1 LALKSDLNRVYWP
14 TRREFAA
21 IIPSLAAA
29 GVQAPTASR
38 FVKGICA
45 GIFPRSMPYADR
57 CRQAKKAGFDAIEL
71 PLSGELSLSSPPD
84 QLKRL
89 GEAADR
95 SGVVIA
101 SLWVSPLSDAPLN
114 SPDPQV
120 RERGIEAIKKSVEF
134 ATWLNCG
141 ALLLVPGRV
150 GSGARFNIGYE
161 TTWQRISVELP
172 KAITFAEKAKVLL
185 TLENVSNRF
194 LVSPL
199 EMRAFVD
206 QFKSPWLQVH
216 FDIGNV
222 MYFGYPQDWILT
234 LGPRIKR
241 VHLKDRKA
249 APQAEAARTSG
260 LLEGDVD
267 WPAVMAALVK
277 VDYRGY
283 LCPEIGHDAS
293 NPSQLADV
301 SKAVDKIL
309 AMA

>member
-1 LALKSDLNRVYWP
+1 MHGL

-21 IIPSLAAA
+21 ALPPLAVAAA
-29 GVQAPTASR
+29 QGQTKTAR
-38 FVKGICA
+38 FVKGVCA
-45 GIFPRSMPYADR
+45 GIFPREMPYADR
-57 CRQAKKAGFDAIEL
+57 CRKAKNAGFDAIEI
-71 PLSGELSLSSPPD
+71 PLSGELSLSSTPD

-95 SGVVIA
+95 AGVKVA
-101 SLWVSPLSDAPLN
+101 SLWVSPLSDVPLN
-114 SPDPQV
+114 SPDPQI
-120 RERGIEAIKKSVEF
+120 RERGIEAINKAVEF
-134 ATWLNCG
+134 ATYLDCG
-141 ALLLVPGRV
+141 ALLVVPGRV

-161 TTWQRISVELP
+161 TTWKRISVELP
-172 KAITFAEKAKVLL
+172 KAIPAAQSAKVLL

-222 MYFGYPQDWILT
+222 MYFGYPEDWILT
-234 LGPRIKR
+234 LGERIQR
-241 VHLKDRKA
+241 IHLKDRKVS
-249 APQAEAARTSG
+249 PSAEAASRSG

-267 WPAVMAALVK
+267 WKAVMAALVK
-277 VDYRGY
+277 VSYRGFM
-283 LCPEIGHDAS
+283 CAEIDHD
-293 NPSQLADV
+293 PSKPSHLADV
-301 SKAVDKIL
+301 SAAVDKIL